1 MKRSA
6 LARSDRKRPLLG
18 KAIPAEGRLEKPPR
32 PRKALQRSTVGIG
45 SSSVLRAADRRRKA
59 EKSSRVQPS
68 AAFRREVRK
77 APCAICGTTAVRRDP
92 HHLLSQESVRVY
104 VRSLRLPEAEARVL
118 LRRLLS
124 DQRGGVAL
132 CRPDH
137 EAVENR
143 SLPFPRS
150 KIPLVAWQMAA
161 ELGEW
166 ATVRLEREYLETKM
180 PLAPGPL

>member
-18 KAIPAEGRLEKPPR
+18 KAIPAEGRPDPLLRTVAGTGGREEGESIRRNLGLVSEAGKRLSPVR
-32 PRKALQRSTVGIG
+32 PKAAWRFTFRHGPCILCRKHHHNCTG
-45 SSSVLRAADRRRKA
+45 
-59 EKSSRVQPS
+59 
-68 AAFRREVRK
+68 
-77 APCAICGTTAVRRDP
+77 
-92 HHLLSQESVRVY
+92 HHLLAQEHLRTHVAAMRLAPSQAR
-104 VRSLRLPEAEARVL
+104 RVL
-118 LRRLLS
+118 RNLIS
-124 DQRGGVAL
+124 DCRNGVPL
-132 CRPDH
+132 CPTCH
-137 EAVENR
+137 ERVENR